1 MKPLVELDG
10 VTVSFGLHRA
20 VSDVSIAVQPGEV
33 WAVLGPNGSGKT
45 VLSEVLAGRRA
56 PSLGTVSFPD
66 DVDPEAHIHIVSFE
80 EQLRVMAEERRH
92 DESWIMH
99 GKVDEGTPVEEFV
112 RAGAASAAGDHGTD
126 TASVAGDHGTDTVSA
141 TGVAQ
146 TRTDI
151 DGLLR
156 QFRIEHLRGRGLR
169 FLSTGEMRKALL
181 CRALAGRPRMIVL
194 DDPFDGLDVEAQ
206 ERLRRDID
214 ELADG
219 EKTLLVVAARLGDMP
234 DSTTHVAYL
243 EEGKLLFAGP
253 RRDFA
258 APGAAGREGRA
269 YIRVDQELDL
279 PAPPRHELF
288 PPDKP
293 LIEMRNVTVSYGEKR
308 VLAPLDWTAR
318 PGEVWHI
325 LGPNG
330 AGKST
335 LLSLVDASNPKAYG
349 QDIRLFGQLRGSG
362 ESVWDVKR
370 RIGFVSADFH
380 NSYPS
385 RTTARDAILSG
396 FRDSAGLYE
405 EPTGYQVQIARRWL
419 DILGVHDR
427 GGDKLRTFSYGE
439 QRAILVARA
448 MVKMPPL
455 LIADEPSQGLDDEH
469 SAFVLSILERV
480 GRETETCVLYVSHK
494 PEFALECATHRM
506 QILPQDDGN
515 GSQVI
520 IEKL

>member
-1 MKPLVELDG
+1 M
-10 VTVSFGLHRA
+10 TVSFGLHRA
-20 VSDVSIAVQPGEV
+20 VSDVSITVRSGEV

-56 PSLGTVSFPD
+56 PSLGTVSFPGGM
-66 DVDPEAHIHIVSFE
+66 DPLTDIHVVSFE

-112 RAGAASAAGDHGTD
+112 RAGTASAAG
-126 TASVAGDHGTDTVSA
+126 AVE
-141 TGVAQ
+141 AQ
-146 TRTDI
+146 ADI

-169 FLSTGEMRKALL
+169 FLSTGEMRKTLL

-194 DDPFDGLDVEAQ
+194 DDPFDGLDVAAQ

-219 EKTLLVVAARLGDMP
+219 ATTLLVVAARLGDMP

-243 EEGKLLFAGP
+243 EEGTLRFAGA

-258 APGAAGREGRA
+258 APGGADREGGA
-269 YIRVDQELDL
+269 YMRVDQELDL
-279 PAPPRHELF
+279 PAPPRQELF
-288 PPDKP
+288 QPDQP

-308 VLAPLDWTAR
+308 VLAPVDWTAR
-318 PGEVWHI
+318 SGEVWHI

-362 ESVWDVKR
+362 ESVWDIKR

-385 RTTARDAILSG
+385 RTTARDAVLSG

-405 EPTGYQVQIARRWL
+405 EPTGYQIQLSERWL
-419 DILGVHDR
+419 DILGIRDR
-427 GGDKLRTFSYGE
+427 GGDRLRTFSYGE

-455 LIADEPSQGLDDEH
+455 LIADEPSQGLDDDH

-494 PEFALECATHRM
+494 LEFTLECATHRM